1 LKSKMFVLRHWK
13 AILTVAQIGLFAL
26 LVIAVGKA
34 NAESIDTPFGP

>member
-26 LVIAVGKA
+26 LIVAVGKA
-34 NAESIDTPFGP
+34 NAEPIDTPFGP